1 MIASRLRRA
10 EDVAVTGTGSMP
22 RGAGT
27 ARMEMKIKGAGT
39 DVGTLT
45 ITWPTRAAGARA
57 RIRGTIGGRV
67 VDLRAPAPSYY

>member
-1 MIASRLRRA
+1 
-10 EDVAVTGTGSMP
+10 MP